1 MAFDTWRDDGEFAI
15 KATDVLKNYQEGGE
29 LGVCEVHGCEII
41 GSKKSVLSYPK
52 NEKGELIGEPYLY
65 DARVCPMCHAEGIK
79 TVATKAVNDFLGEFK
94 AKKGIDLTKNV
105 IVKYDFADELSVVSC
120 DNMVKW
126 IVTNVGRQKKV
137 KRLKVRKYIHISENR
152 FSSDEARE
160 KYLKILHDIEEAEI
174 LIFDSLA
181 DFTANQAEKA
191 LTPLLSASDNCS
203 IIILTIPES
212 DERLEQLPARLKFKL
227 NNAQVMNFSST
238 GQQR

>member
-1 MAFDTWRDDGEFAI
+1 ME
-15 KATDVLKNYQEGGE
+15 Q
-29 LGVCEVHGCEII
+29 
-41 GSKKSVLSYPK
+41 SVL
-52 NEKGELIGEPYLY
+52 G
-65 DARVCPMCHAEGIK
+65 
-79 TVATKAVNDFLGEFK
+79 
-94 AKKGIDLTKNV
+94 
-105 IVKYDFADELSVVSC
+105 
-120 DNMVKW
+120 KW

-137 KRLKVRKYIHISENR
+137 KRLKVRKYIQIAENR

-181 DFTANQAEKA
+181 DFTSNQAEKA

-203 IIILTIPES
+203 IIMLTIPES

>member
-41 GSKKSVLSYPK
+41 GSKKPVLSYPK
-52 NEKGELIGEPYLY
+52 NEKGEVIGEPYLY
-65 DARVCPMCHAEGIK
+65 DVRVCPMCHAEGIK
-79 TVATKAVNDFLGEFK
+79 TVATKAGNDFLGEFK
-94 AKKGIDLTKNV
+94 AKKGIDLTENV